1 MICLYRWGKF
11 NDLLIYMG
19 IISMICLKE
28 AQWSAYIDEDKF
40 NDLLIDGDKFNYL
53 LKRSSMI
60 CLKAQWSAYRWG

>member
-1 MICLYRWGKF
+1 
-11 NDLLIYMG
+11 
-19 IISMICLKE
+19 MICLKE